1 MSRIPAKATVQVDND
16 RVVVTEW
23 RFAPGAETTWHRH
36 GYDYV
41 VVPLGTG
48 KLLLSSAASQL
59 VLMPTGVVTLS
70 GLYAEGLYFKKMLD
84 NIGVTADIIH
94 CGAYKSAG
102 EPFYLE
108 GPSKEA
114 EEQTNSLIDSIFA
127 QLVDQLAKSR
137 GVAYKV
143 IDNLLLL
150 TDVAVSGLS
159 GNNLVQSFND
169 MAASFGS
176 AATSLAID
184 RLSKAAL
191 EGTVLD

>member
-1 MSRIPAKATVQVDND
+1 MLFEARRGDLNITITENGELVAKDSQNVSPDIRGRNKI
-16 RVVVTEW
+16 EW
-23 RFAPGAETTWHRH
+23 LIEE
-36 GYDYV
+36 
-41 VVPLGTG
+41 G
-48 KLLLSSAASQL
+48 KL
-59 VLMPTGVVTLS
+59 VEEGEVVCRLDTTDL
-70 GLYAEGLYFKKMLD
+70 KK
-84 NIGVTADIIH
+84 
-94 CGAYKSAG
+94 
-102 EPFYLE
+102 E
-108 GPSKEA
+108 
-114 EEQTNSLIDSIFA
+114 
-127 QLVDQLAKSR
+127 VDQLAKSR

-191 EGTVLD
+191 EGTVLE